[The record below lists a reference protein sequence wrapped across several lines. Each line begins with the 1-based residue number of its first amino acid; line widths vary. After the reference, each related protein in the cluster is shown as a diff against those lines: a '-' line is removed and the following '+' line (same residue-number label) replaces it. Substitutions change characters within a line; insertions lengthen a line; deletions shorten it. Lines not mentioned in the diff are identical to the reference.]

1 MKRFC
6 LVVVMLCMGLFAGIA
21 CAQSAS
27 LSAQQQIEAVEANM
41 GRAAK
46 AHDAKRFMAAFQ
58 HGPELA
64 FAFNGRVIH
73 GWDALYAQ
81 QLKWWRGGKSD
92 VVYRPTTATE
102 FLQLAPDAW
111 VTTATLSSRRTGP
124 DGKPAVGTF
133 TVTSIW
139 RKFADGW
146 RIVYGHESWVR

>member
-1 MKRFC
+1 MKRFF

-73 GWDALYAQ
+73 GWDALYVQ
-81 QLKWWRGGKSD
+81 QLKW
-92 VVYRPTTATE
+92 
-102 FLQLAPDAW
+102 
-111 VTTATLSSRRTGP
+111 
-124 DGKPAVGTF
+124 
-133 TVTSIW
+133 
-139 RKFADGW
+139 
-146 RIVYGHESWVR
+146 